1 MTSNEKYLIRGRPAV
16 VVDAVGCCWASD
28 ALLLSV
34 VGADIS
40 DAGWD
45 AYIAYGEESARSP
58 YVALTFSPYTAP
70 SSAQRARLAQHIAPQ
85 MRLCRRVAL
94 VSDVLLARVAVTA
107 MSWLTF
113 HKMPMRAFKAKS
125 SRVAL
130 AWLAEAMPFDCSEV
144 EAILAML
151 ASDVGVNPQAFGIR
165 GAPVAAD

>member
-1 MTSNEKYLIRGRPAV
+1 MTSNGKYQIRGRPAL
-16 VVDAVGCCWASD
+16 VVDAVGSCWASD
-28 ALLLSV
+28 SLLLSV
-34 VGADIS
+34 AGADIS

-45 AYIAYGEESARSP
+45 AYIAYGQESARNP

-70 SSAQRARLAQHIAPQ
+70 SSAQRARLAQHLAPQ
-85 MRLCRRVAL
+85 MRLCRRIAL

-113 HKMPMRAFKAKS
+113 HKMPMRAFKARS

-130 AWLAEAMPFDCSEV
+130 TWLADEMPFDCREV

-151 ASDVGVNPQAFGIR
+151 TSDVGVNPQAFGIR
-165 GAPVAAD
+165 GAPDAAG

>member
-58 YVALTFSPYTAP
+58 Y
-70 SSAQRARLAQHIAPQ
+70 IAPQ

-113 HKMPMRAFKAKS
+113 HKMPMRAFKARS

-130 AWLAEAMPFDCSEV
+130 AWLAEAMPFDCTEV

-151 ASDVGVNPQAFGIR
+151 TNDVGVNPRAFGIR